1 MLAIIGGTGLT
12 ELDGLTIDEQK
23 TIETPYGATSASLE
37 VGQLAGQKVV
47 FLARHGK
54 GHTLPPHQVNYRANI
69 WALRELGVTG
79 IVAVNAVGGINPAMG
94 PEALVVPHQIID
106 YTWGRETSFSEFGK
120 VIHIDFTHPYDED
133 LRDALTDAGEM
144 QGYLIHSQAVYAAT
158 QGPRLETAAEINRLE
173 RDGCDIVG
181 MTGMPEA
188 CLARELEMPYAC
200 LSLVV
205 NMAAGRSPGIIT
217 MADIEKALD
226 SGMSKVRGL
235 LERLLQ
241 DRAADI
247 AEDLDA

>member
-12 ELDGLTIDEQK
+12 ELDGLIIHEQK
-23 TIETPYGATSASLE
+23 TIETPYGATSAALE
-37 VGQLAGQKVV
+37 VGQFAGQDVV

-79 IVAVNAVGGINPAMG
+79 IIAVNAVGGINVAMG
-94 PEALVVPHQIID
+94 PEVLVVPHQIVD
-106 YTWGRETSFSEFGK
+106 YTWGRETSFSELGK

-188 CLARELEMPYAC
+188 CLARELEIPYAC

-217 MADIEKALD
+217 MTDIGKALVN
-226 SGMSKVRGL
+226 GMTKVRNL
-235 LERLLQ
+235 LGQLLR
-241 DRAADI
+241 DRAAEADI
-247 AEDLDA
+247 DA